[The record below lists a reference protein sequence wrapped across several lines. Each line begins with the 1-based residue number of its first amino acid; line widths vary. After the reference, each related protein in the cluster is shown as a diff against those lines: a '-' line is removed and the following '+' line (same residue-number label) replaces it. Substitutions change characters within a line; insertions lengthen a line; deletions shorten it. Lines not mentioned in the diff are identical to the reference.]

1 MGAYYDRRCPT
12 RVSAGRGRITHV
24 IALLRRIAE
33 SGRSITRSSAGTV
46 PSTPDHRPRP
56 GDRSLGRGNIGQ
68 GQSDTKWPCGRST
81 AHRIKYA
88 RFLDLCR
95 EGCHTPIGAR
105 LWAKTPVLRPNVG
118 AIRRRA
124 PQAAPPALSQIH
136 RRNGICPDQLPAG
149 SWSCSS
155 HADSKTASI
164 TEGSW
169 KPLAS
174 SSPLA
179 TSSRKGS

>member
-1 MGAYYDRRCPT
+1 MVTED
-12 RVSAGRGRITHV
+12 
-24 IALLRRIAE
+24 L
-33 SGRSITRSSAGTV
+33 
-46 PSTPDHRPRP
+46 P
-56 GDRSLGRGNIGQ
+56 GDHPTWGKSPW
-68 GQSDTKWPCGRST
+68 SDHLAPVGANT
-81 AHRIKYA
+81 HRIEYA

-105 LWAKTPVLRPNVG
+105 LWAKTPLLQPNVG

-124 PQAAPPALSQIH
+124 PQAAPPALSHIH
-136 RRNGICPDQLPAG
+136 RRNGICPDQRPAG

-179 TSSRKGS
+179 TRTRSRSRTDLISTKIQPVRAADRSRTCWSGATSYLTTAKLTG

>member
-24 IALLRRIAE
+24 IALLGRIAE

-81 AHRIKYA
+81 AHRIEYA

-124 PQAAPPALSQIH
+124 PQAAPPALSHIH

-179 TSSRKGS
+179 TSSRNGS